1 MCNDEESEEESHAK
15 QTSPRLR
22 RPRTQRDR
30 GFILVSVFCRIRPS
44 AFEASVVGPGQPLSR
59 FFLCAFASLADV
71 ALAKSA
77 WRAFFLSVRFFC
89 NRPLFSANRHASL
102 VLTLC
107 G

>member
-1 MCNDEESEEESHAK
+1 MC
-15 QTSPRLR
+15 
-22 RPRTQRDR
+22 
-30 GFILVSVFCRIRPS
+30 S

-59 FFLCAFASLADV
+59 FFLCACASLADV